1 MHELRFPSTG
11 WKTRARVGLASIA
24 ALVLSSACGSAAST
38 GATSP
43 AARGVRLTWS
53 DKGHTI
59 RVAKGT
65 KILLKLKN
73 TYWKVR
79 GSSNA
84 NVVRETGAPKIRPAP
99 PGTCVP
105 GVGCGTVT
113 APFKAVGSGTAHIR
127 ASRSLCGETLQCSDG
142 RGRYDVTIVVR
153 G

>member
-1 MHELRFPSTG
+1 MTTG
-11 WKTRARVGLASIA
+11 NAGRKTRARVGVAAIA

-38 GATSP
+38 GTTS
-43 AARGVRLTWS
+43 ANAGFGVTLTWS
-53 DKGHTI
+53 DKGHTV

-84 NVVRETGAPKIRPAP
+84 KVVRQTGAAKVRPAP
-99 PGTCVP
+99 PGQCVA

-127 ASRSLCGETLQCSDG
+127 AARSTCGEALSCSPG
-142 RGRYDVTIVVR
+142 RGRYDVTIVVH